1 LNNGAFQTSNV
12 FNNVVAG
19 SYNVVVKDAKACTT
33 SKSITLIEPRRRHN
47 FKAKVFPNPS
57 TNYFRVTIES
67 EKIWKPVQIIVTN
80 SFGVVVYK
88 SPACNR
94 QDFTFGNNF
103 APGIYMVNIKIG
115 DKEEAYKVI
124 KQ

>member
-1 LNNGAFQTSNV
+1 M
-12 FNNVVAG
+12 
-19 SYNVVVKDAKACTT
+19 KDAKGCTS
-33 SKSITLIEPRRRHN
+33 SKSITISEKRRRHN
-47 FKAKVFPNPS
+47 FKAKVYPNPS

-103 APGIYMVNIKIG
+103 APGIYMVKIKIG
-115 DKEEAYKVI
+115 DEEESYKVI